1 MGAEIL
7 SNKIRQSKLVK
18 GINIYGNEVK
28 VSQFADNTNLFC
40 EDITSVDKAL
50 CLVNDFAP
58 VSGLKLN
65 VKKTKALWLGKWRN
79 NRTTPL
85 QLSWPRDP
93 VKILGIYFSY
103 DDKSNDHYN
112 FNLKIQKLQT
122 HLDMWSSRSLTLFGK
137 VLIIKSLGLSQILYS
152 ASNTNVPKDTITI
165 VKRKLFSFLWNKKK
179 DKIKREGLYQ
189 DYDKGGIRMTEVGLM
204 LKAMRLAWIPR
215 LLKHPNSNWNSVPD
229 FFLRRLGGLNFLLRC
244 NYDVIFLNSKLP
256 TFYKDMLSFF
266 DDLKTLYNYN
276 LGQIVLFNNREILID
291 GKPFFIQE
299 WFSKGII
306 LIRDLLDEQGQLLSY
321 QAFKT
326 KYKCKTNFLN
336 YYQVRSA
343 IPDSLLAKTKNNN
356 LEPFSKSIFLQNH
369 SIFDLDSSTKVNFET
384 AKVKDFY
391 WLLNKKVNNGQHTGP
406 TKWSKSMPIC
416 AKQWEKFFI
425 SIKQVSRENKLR
437 EFHFKFL
444 HRIVVT
450 KQELCRY
457 GIKDDSECL
466 YCGEQDSIEHTLSDC
481 LVTKDFLSKV
491 VQWFNNCN
499 PSSFKPS
506 NQEYLFGIFS
516 NPANRELL
524 KKFNYTLLFARYFI
538 YTNKLHNNPL
548 LITDFVSKITSKYRL
563 ENLD

>member
-1 MGAEIL
+1 M
-7 SNKIRQSKLVK
+7 
-18 GINIYGNEVK
+18 
-28 VSQFADNTNLFC
+28 
-40 EDITSVDKAL
+40 
-50 CLVNDFAP
+50 
-58 VSGLKLN
+58 
-65 VKKTKALWLGKWRN
+65 
-79 NRTTPL
+79 
-85 QLSWPRDP
+85 
-93 VKILGIYFSY
+93 
-103 DDKSNDHYN
+103 
-112 FNLKIQKLQT
+112 
-122 HLDMWSSRSLTLFGK
+122 
-137 VLIIKSLGLSQILYS
+137 
-152 ASNTNVPKDTITI
+152 DT
-165 VKRKLFSFLWNKKK
+165 
-179 DKIKREGLYQ
+179 
-189 DYDKGGIRMTEVGLM
+189 
-204 LKAMRLAWIPR
+204 
-215 LLKHPNSNWNSVPD
+215 SNWNSVPD

-369 SIFDLDSSTKVNFET
+369 SIFDLIDSSTKVNFET

-416 AKQWEKFFI
+416 AKQWGKFFI

-450 KQELCRY
+450 RAL
-457 GIKDDSECL
+457 
-466 YCGEQDSIEHTLSDC
+466 
-481 LVTKDFLSKV
+481 
-491 VQWFNNCN
+491 
-499 PSSFKPS
+499 
-506 NQEYLFGIFS
+506 
-516 NPANRELL
+516 
-524 KKFNYTLLFARYFI
+524 
-538 YTNKLHNNPL
+538 
-548 LITDFVSKITSKYRL
+548 
-563 ENLD
+563 

>member
-28 VSQFADNTNLFC
+28 VSQFADDTNLFC
-40 EDITSVDKAL
+40 EDITSVDNAL

-65 VKKTKALWLGKWRN
+65 VKKTKALWLGKSRN
-79 NRTTPL
+79 KRTTPL

-103 DDKSNDHYN
+103 DDKMNDHYN

-122 HLDMWSSRSLTLFGK
+122 HLDIWSSRSLTLCGK

-152 ASNTNVPKDTITI
+152 ASNTNVPKDAIKT

-189 DYDKGGIRMTEVGLM
+189 DYDKGGIRMTDVGLM
-204 LKAMRLAWIPR
+204 FKAMRLAWIPR
-215 LLKHPNSNWNSVPD
+215 LLKHANSNWNSVPN

-244 NYDVIFLNSKLP
+244 NYDVTFLNSKLP
-256 TFYKDMLSFF
+256 TFHKDMLSFF
-266 DDLKTLYNYN
+266 DDLKNLYNYN
-276 LGQIVLFNNREILID
+276 LGQVVLFNNREILID
-291 GKPFFIQE
+291 GKPLFIQE
-299 WFSKGII
+299 WFSKGVIFI
-306 LIRDLLDEQGQLLSY
+306 SDLLDEQGQLLSY
-321 QAFKT
+321 QAFKA

-343 IPDSLLAKTKNNN
+343 IPDSLLAKAKKNN
-356 LEPFSKSIFLQNH
+356 LEPLSKSIFFQNC
-369 SIFDLDSSTKVNFET
+369 SIFDLDISTRIDFET

-391 WLLNKKVNNGQHTGP
+391 WLLNKQVNNGPHTGP

-416 AKQWEKFFI
+416 AKQWEK
-425 SIKQVSRENKLR
+425 QVSRENKLR
-437 EFHFKFL
+437 EFQFKFL

-450 KQELCRY
+450 KKELCRF
-457 GIKDDSECL
+457 GIKHDSECL
-466 YCGEQDSIEHTLSDC
+466 YCGEQDSIEHTFLDC
-481 LVTKDFLSKV
+481 SFTKDFLSKV

-499 PSSFKPS
+499 QTSFKPT
-506 NQEYLFGIFS
+506 NQEFLFGIFS
-516 NPANRELL
+516 NSASKELL
-524 KKFNYTLLFARYFI
+524 KKINYTLLFARYFI
-538 YTNKLHNNPL
+538 YTNKLHNNSL
-548 LITDFVSKITSKYRL
+548 LITDFVSKISSKYRL
-563 ENLD
+563 ENFD